1 MMEGYGN
8 NKLKT
13 PVLVLNQSYEPLSIT
28 RMRRAVILLWLG
40 KAELV
45 ETFEWRIHTSTM
57 AFDSPS
63 IIRLQSYVHLR
74 RPAIP
79 LTRKNI
85 MKRDGYSCQYCG
97 IKGVPMT
104 CDHVI
109 PKTRGGDDSW
119 ENLVCSC
126 MECNN
131 RKGNHTPDEAGIK
144 LIKKPK
150 RPHYFFIFQSS
161 FKIPDERWKNY
172 LFLN

>member
-1 MMEGYGN
+1 MRDRVH
-8 NKLKT
+8 NKMKT
-13 PVLVLNQSYEPLSIT
+13 PVLVLNQNFEPLSVT

-40 KAELV
+40 KAEII
-45 ETFEWRIHTSTM
+45 EAFGWQIHTPST

-63 IIRLQSYVHLR
+63 IIRLQSYIHLK

-85 MKRDGYSCQYCG
+85 MKRDKYTCQYCG
-97 IKGVPMT
+97 KKGITMT

-126 MECNN
+126 TYCNN
-131 RKGNHTPDEAGIK
+131 RKGNRTLKEAEMK
-144 LIKKPK
+144 LRKIPK
-150 RPHYFFIFQSS
+150 RPHYFFLYQNPIN
-161 FKIPDERWKNY
+161 IPDERWKSY